1 MEGVPALRIRKGRK
15 VTANLA
21 VVEDKVLP
29 EVAVV
34 EQEGEPGVVVRT
46 KLCRAILCGLLN
58 VSDAGILGNRAKSVL
73 AAV

>member
-29 EVAVV
+29 EVAVG
-34 EQEGEPGVVVRT
+34 EQGGEPGVVVRT
-46 KLCRAILCGLLN
+46 KLCRAILCGLQS
-58 VSDAGILGNRAKSVL
+58 VSDAGTLGNRARNVL
-73 AAV
+73 AAA